1 MRDHVYEVGVSWVGN
16 TGTGT
21 ADYRAYSRAHDIL
34 APGKPPI
41 HGSSD
46 PAFRGDPSR
55 WNPEELL
62 VAALSACHQLW
73 YLHLCARERLVVTS
87 YEDSARGVM
96 IENADGSGEFASVVL
111 QPRVTISPGCDVHRA
126 AALHQEAH
134 RMCFIANSVR
144 FPVEVTPTTEASLD
158 AAG

>member
-1 MRDHVYEVGVSWVGN
+1 MRDHLYEVGVAWVGN

-21 ADYRAYSRAHDIL
+21 AHYRAYSRAHDIL

-46 PAFRGDPSR
+46 PAFRGDASK

-73 YLHLCARERLVVTS
+73 YLHLCAHDGLVVTAYDDTAS
-87 YEDSARGVM
+87 GLM
-96 IENADGSGEFASVVL
+96 IENADGSGAFAKVVL
-111 QPRVTISPGCDVHRA
+111 RPRVTISAGRDLHRA
-126 AALHQEAH
+126 AALHHEAH

-144 FPVEVTPTTEASLD
+144 FPVEVSPVTTARPD
-158 AAG
+158 AVG

>member
-1 MRDHVYEVGVSWVGN
+1 MRHHVYEVGVAWIGN

-21 ADYRAYSRAHDIL
+21 AHYRAYSRAHDIL

-46 PAFRGDPSR
+46 PAFRGDASK

-73 YLHLCARERLVVTS
+73 YLHLCAREGLVVTA
-87 YEDSARGVM
+87 YDDSASGVM
-96 IENADGSGEFASVVL
+96 IENDDGSGEFVKVVL
-111 QPRVTISPGCDVHRA
+111 RPSVTISPDCDVDRA
-126 AALHQEAH
+126 AALHHEAH

-144 FPVEVTPTTEASLD
+144 FPVEVTPTTAASLD